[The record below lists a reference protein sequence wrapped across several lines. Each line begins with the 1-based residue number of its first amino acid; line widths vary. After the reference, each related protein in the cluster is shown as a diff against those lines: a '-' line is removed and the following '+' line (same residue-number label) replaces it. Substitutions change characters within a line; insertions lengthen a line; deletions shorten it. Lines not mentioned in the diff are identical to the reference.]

1 MYNVLLFVIS
11 NLHFMS
17 FSYAVSLEVQITP
30 SQGEISLGESKF
42 FMCEG
47 KFMNP
52 NAYTTFQFS

>member
-1 MYNVLLFVIS
+1 MF
-11 NLHFMS
+11 
-17 FSYAVSLEVQITP
+17 FSLAVSLEVQITP

-52 NAYTTFQFS
+52 DVYAVFQVEKRKKEN